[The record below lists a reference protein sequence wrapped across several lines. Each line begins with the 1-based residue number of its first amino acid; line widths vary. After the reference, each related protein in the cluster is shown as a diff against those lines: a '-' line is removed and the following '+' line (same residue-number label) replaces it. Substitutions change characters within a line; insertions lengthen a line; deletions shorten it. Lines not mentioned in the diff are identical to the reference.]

1 MGLDTSNNDSKTP
14 GHGVEIVAFETNL
27 SSSESEVDRRLV
39 QDNIVD
45 TTLPFGNDDDAIAE
59 DGRRKNI
66 LGGAMTGLG
75 LFAMTAGTVWVV
87 KDNRNHMVS
96 NSAVVVSP
104 ASASAKSAKA
114 LSAKATKAPKAPGGG
129 GGGGSSCVAAD
140 TLSCFEFVYFGLC
153 KDAQTQTQPGVP
165 TGIFSMIKYTDSMM
179 DVDSWYYKSPTLCAS
194 KCVECVDGAVS
205 NGSFRGFTVGVYSS
219 SRLGCG
225 CHLDFGATHNP
236 ASAAC
241 TGELVDF
248 INSMTWNGMGEITG
262 TDTDGGLPPPYQDP
276 ENLQSPRECYKFL
289 E

>member
-1 MGLDTSNNDSKTP
+1 MSLDTSNNDSKTP

-66 LGGAMTGLG
+66 LGGAMTGLV
-75 LFAMTAGTVWVV
+75 LFAMAMTAGTVWVV

-140 TLSCFEFVYFGLC
+140 PLSCFEFAYSGLC
-153 KDAQTQTQPGVP
+153 KDAGVP
-165 TGIFSMIKYTDSMM
+165 SRIFNMIKYTDF
-179 DVDSWYYKSPTLCAS
+179 DSPTLCAS